1 MNLTQRQLSMF
12 VTTADLMNISRASQA
27 LHISQPAL
35 SRALQELE
43 AQLGVTLLLRTTRQ
57 LLLTHDGQQF
67 LPVAQRLLRDL
78 EQATADLREQAR
90 GLTGSV
96 TLAVGSAFGCTVL
109 PEIVRSFSASH
120 PGVRLRLVDDNS
132 AGICNRVRN
141 T

>member
-1 MNLTQRQLSMF
+1 MNLTQRQLNMF
-12 VTTADLMNISRASQA
+12 VTTADLMNISRASEV

-43 AQLGVTLLLRTTRQ
+43 AQLGVALLQRTTRQ
-57 LLLTHDGQQF
+57 LSLTPDGQQF

-78 EQATADLREQAR
+78 EQATADLREQAK

-109 PEIVRSFSASH
+109 PEIIRSFSARDRKS
-120 PGVRLRLVDDNS
+120 VV
-132 AGICNRVRN
+132 
-141 T
+141 